1 MTYPNL
7 PFFFGRALGKD
18 SFSVSSRAIAMYQP
32 RDIVVVLDLSGSMND
47 DSELRQIDRLG
58 RSAVEANL
66 RQIYRELGSPTFG
79 TMQWQPQYISS
90 TRSSTIKRALG
101 LDTTRYPYPSGSW
114 EDYFRYV
121 QTSSYINNAGYRRRY
136 GYLTLVN
143 YWLEMRPGYTQT
155 PDLWKTS
162 EQPITAVK
170 GALSILLAYIQEVKA
185 DDQVGLAVYT
195 SKNGHA
201 TLETGLT
208 RNMQLVED
216 TSRQR
221 QAAHYHS
228 MTNISAG
235 LKEARL
241 ELQRNSR
248 TGAFKMIVLMTDGL
262 ANLPNNRA
270 NQYLLS
276 EADNCAEAGYI
287 VFTISLGAN
296 ADAHVM
302 QQVADITGG
311 AHFNIPGGR
320 SVSEY
325 EEALEDIF
333 KEIAANRPLRIVE

>member
-1 MTYPNL
+1 
-7 PFFFGRALGKD
+7 
-18 SFSVSSRAIAMYQP
+18 
-32 RDIVVVLDLSGSMND
+32 
-47 DSELRQIDRLG
+47 
-58 RSAVEANL
+58 
-66 RQIYRELGSPTFG
+66 
-79 TMQWQPQYISS
+79 
-90 TRSSTIKRALG
+90 
-101 LDTTRYPYPSGSW
+101 
-114 EDYFRYV
+114 
-121 QTSSYINNAGYRRRY
+121 
-136 GYLTLVN
+136 VN
-143 YWLEMRPGYTQT
+143 YWLEKRPGYTQT

-170 GALSILLAYIQEVKA
+170 GALSILLAYIQQVKA
-185 DDQVGLAVYT
+185 DDRVGLSVYT
-195 SKNGHA
+195 SNDGKA

-221 QAAHYHS
+221 QAAHYHTQ
-228 MTNISAG
+228 TNIGAG

-241 ELQRNSR
+241 ELQRNAR

-262 ANLPNNRA
+262 CNLPNSGP
-270 NQYLLS
+270 NQFLLD
-276 EADNCAEAGYI
+276 EADRCAEEGYI

-296 ADAHVM
+296 ADAQVM

-325 EEALEDIF
+325 EEDLEDIF